1 MAFIVVMGIIAFFSI
16 LAIIW
21 MEHDSHHLTQAE

>member
-21 MEHDSHHLTQAE
+21 MNYDSRHLSQME